1 MLVLLHA
8 DCKSILAYCFKHSDR
23 HLLFVKFSYKYFN
36 YRHWMYIVLYVIIFC
51 ITFTLEIFLIK
62 TNVNIETTLLSFCIL
77 MTKCIK
83 RNKTN

>member
-8 DCKSILAYCFKHSDR
+8 DCKSILAYCFKRSESSARNISITDIGYI
-23 HLLFVKFSYKYFN
+23 LFLCDNFLQKNYFKN
-36 YRHWMYIVLYVIIFC
+36 IYN
-51 ITFTLEIFLIK
+51 K
-62 TNVNIETTLLSFCIL
+62 SNVNIETTLLSFCIL